1 MFLFVIF
8 FLNCSL
14 GNHEN
19 NKTPNYNQTVC
30 KLSFKIKELQL
41 NFSSYSSYLVK
52 VNFVYLFMFDSWL
65 EIEQGCSMPAI
76 SRLEVDQHE

>member
-8 FLNCSL
+8 SLNCSL

-19 NKTPNYNQTVC
+19 NKTPNYNKTVC

-41 NFSSYSSYLVK
+41 NFSSYSLYLVK
-52 VNFVYLFMFDSWL
+52 LCLLAYV
-65 EIEQGCSMPAI
+65 
-76 SRLEVDQHE
+76 